1 MHSSEPLIASLTS
14 VQARIAQAARQA
26 QRDPQ
31 SVHLLAVSKRQSA
44 QAIRALYQA
53 SCQVSAQPI
62 IAFGENYVQEALAKQ
77 AELQDLPLEWHFIGP
92 IQSNKTREIA
102 QHFTWVHSVDRLK
115 VLKGLAQAARTHAK
129 SLQICLQVNISAEAS
144 KSGCA
149 PEEVA
154 TLVEAA
160 QAYQDVLC
168 LRGLMCIP
176 APSTDREIQAQ
187 AFARLANLQHQLQ
200 QAYSHWPWD
209 TLSMG
214 MSSDLE
220 AAILQGS
227 TWVRIGTALF
237 GARDA

>member
-1 MHSSEPLIASLTS
+1 MHASAQLIASLTS
-14 VQARIAQAARQA
+14 VQARITQAARQA
-26 QRDPQ
+26 KRDPH
-31 SVHLLAVSKRQSA
+31 SVQLLAVSKRQSA
-44 QAIRALYQA
+44 QAIRDLYNASRQIGGQA
-53 SCQVSAQPI
+53 VS
-62 IAFGENYVQEALAKQ
+62 AFGENYVQEALAKQ

-92 IQSNKTREIA
+92 IQSNKTRDIA

-115 VLKGLAQAARTHAK
+115 VLQGLARAARTQAK
-129 SLQICLQVNISAEAS
+129 VLQICLQVNISGEAS

-154 TLVEAA
+154 ALVEAA

-176 APSTDREIQAQ
+176 APSTDEEVQSQ
-187 AFARLANLQHQLQ
+187 AFARLADLQHTLQ
-200 QAYSHWPWD
+200 QAYPHWPWD

-214 MSSDLE
+214 MSTDLE

-227 TWVRIGTALF
+227 TWVRVGTALF
-237 GARDA
+237 GART